1 MQQVLHKE
9 QVFLRDS
16 AREGRG
22 WGVQGAPGLGK
33 GIREEFVI
41 WVSSVSLSPYISKLR
56 RGLWG
61 QTRGKMQKER
71 EEWNKPGG
79 HVGPGGRRPGSGAAA
94 VASVAWPY
102 GAPCPVC
109 LILCSPREKTK
120 ITPPHCHQIGPCDL
134 LWPAKVKESSICWF

>member
-41 WVSSVSLSPYISKLR
+41 WVSSVSLSLYISKLR

-61 QTRGKMQKER
+61 QSRGKTQKER

-79 HVGPGGRRPGSGAAA
+79 HVGPGGGVLEAGLPPWLRWHGPVARRVLLALFSALLVRRLKLPHFTAIRFGHAICFG
-94 VASVAWPY
+94 
-102 GAPCPVC
+102 
-109 LILCSPREKTK
+109 PRK
-120 ITPPHCHQIGPCDL
+120 
-134 LWPAKVKESSICWF
+134 

>member
-22 WGVQGAPGLGK
+22 WGVQGAPGLRK

-41 WVSSVSLSPYISKLR
+41 WVSSVSLSLYISKLR

-61 QTRGKMQKER
+61 Q
-71 EEWNKPGG
+71 
-79 HVGPGGRRPGSGAAA
+79 S
-94 VASVAWPY
+94 
-102 GAPCPVC
+102 
-109 LILCSPREKTK
+109 
-120 ITPPHCHQIGPCDL
+120 
-134 LWPAKVKESSICWF
+134 